1 MGHIVPSTIRVSF
14 SLFGGIL
21 RHRYFSRNLFSLYF
35 NGLYI
40 SPLKLLNQKSATY
53 QDREN

>member
-1 MGHIVPSTIRVSF
+1 VSF

-21 RHRYFSRNLFSLYF
+21 RHRYFGRNLFSLYF

-40 SPLKLLNQKSATY
+40 IRLMFLNQKSATQ